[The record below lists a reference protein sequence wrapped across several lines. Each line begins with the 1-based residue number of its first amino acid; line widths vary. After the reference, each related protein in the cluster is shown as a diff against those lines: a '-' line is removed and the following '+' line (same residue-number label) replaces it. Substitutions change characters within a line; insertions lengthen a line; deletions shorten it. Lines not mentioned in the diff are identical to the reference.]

1 MVQAENPQMTRQEVI
16 HRARSDRDEFVALW
30 SGMNEGELTQRP
42 GPQEDWSVKDLM
54 AHIAWWEGYAVRR
67 VAVLLAGNDDLE
79 TPDFDAFNSKIFEE
93 YKDLAINVVQEKFKN
108 VFLDIETQI
117 SKLSEEQLHSVS
129 QYPTGGETLMNI
141 YMDNTFRHYASHL
154 RDLQNYAARIK

>member
-1 MVQAENPQMTRQEVI
+1 MAEDLETQMSREELIERARHARQE
-16 HRARSDRDEFVALW
+16 FVTLW
-30 SGMNEGELTQRP
+30 SVMDVNQLTQRP

-67 VAVLLAGNDDLE
+67 VAILLAGNDDLE

-93 YKDLAINVVQEKFKN
+93 YKDLAISVVQKKFEKA
-108 VFLDIETQI
+108 FLDIEAQI

-129 QYPTGGETLMNI
+129 QYPTGGEALMNI
-141 YMDNTFRHYASHL
+141 YMDNTSRHYASHL
-154 RDLQNYAARIK
+154 RDLENYAARIK